1 MVVHFSAITPLT
13 IVIICIVALILFGPK
28 KLPEFGKAMGSTLRE
43 FKKATKGLADDFEDD
58 KKIESKKTIIEHKDN
73 EQTKYVRDGFSREYK
88 RINCP

>member
-1 MVVHFSAITPLT
+1 MVVHFSAITPIS

-58 KKIESKKTIIEHKDN
+58 KKNDSKQKIIEHKDN
-73 EQTKYVRDGFSREYK
+73 EQIK
-88 RINCP
+88 

>member
-1 MVVHFSAITPLT
+1 MIHRIEEVAGLVVHYSAINPVT

-58 KKIESKKTIIEHKDN
+58 KKHDSNKQIIEHKDIEN
-73 EQTKYVRDGFSREYK
+73 TDTK
-88 RINCP
+88 

>member
-1 MVVHFSAITPLT
+1 MVVHFSGITPFS

-73 EQTKYVRDGFSREYK
+73 EQTK
-88 RINCP
+88 

>member
-1 MVVHFSAITPLT
+1 MIHRIEEVAVLVVHYSAITPVT

-58 KKIESKKTIIEHKDN
+58 KDKKIDSQKQIIEHKENTD
-73 EQTKYVRDGFSREYK
+73 TK
-88 RINCP
+88 

>member
-1 MVVHFSAITPLT
+1 MEEVAVMVVHFSAITPIS

-58 KKIESKKTIIEHKDN
+58 KKNDSKQKIIEHKDN
-73 EQTKYVRDGFSREYK
+73 Y
-88 RINCP
+88 

>member
-1 MVVHFSAITPLT
+1 MVVHYSAFTPIT

-58 KKIESKKTIIEHKDN
+58 KKVEAKPTIIEHKEP
-73 EQTKYVRDGFSREYK
+73 EQTK
-88 RINCP
+88 

>member
-1 MVVHFSAITPLT
+1 MVVHFSGITPFS

-58 KKIESKKTIIEHKDN
+58 KDKKIESKQTIIEHKDN
-73 EQTKYVRDGFSREYK
+73 EQLNK
-88 RINCP
+88 

>member
-1 MVVHFSAITPLT
+1 MEEVAVMVVHFSAITPIS

-58 KKIESKKTIIEHKDN
+58 KKNDSKQKIIEHKDN
-73 EQTKYVRDGFSREYK
+73 EQIK
-88 RINCP
+88 

>member
-1 MVVHFSAITPLT
+1 MVVHFSGITPFS

-58 KKIESKKTIIEHKDN
+58 KKNDSKQKIIEHKDN
-73 EQTKYVRDGFSREYK
+73 EQIK
-88 RINCP
+88 

>member
-1 MVVHFSAITPLT
+1 MVVHYSSITPFT

-58 KKIESKKTIIEHKDN
+58 KKRDSNKQIIEHKDIEN
-73 EQTKYVRDGFSREYK
+73 TDTK
-88 RINCP
+88 

>member
-1 MVVHFSAITPLT
+1 MEEVAVMVVHFSAITPLT

-43 FKKATKGLADDFEDD
+43 FKKATKGLVDDFEDD

-73 EQTKYVRDGFSREYK
+73 EQTK
-88 RINCP
+88 

>member
-1 MVVHFSAITPLT
+1 MEEVAVMVVHFSAITPIS

-58 KKIESKKTIIEHKDN
+58 KKNDSKQKIIEHKDN
-73 EQTKYVRDGFSREYK
+73 EQTK
-88 RINCP
+88 

>member
-1 MVVHFSAITPLT
+1 MVVHFSAITPIS

-73 EQTKYVRDGFSREYK
+73 EQTK
-88 RINCP
+88 

>member
-1 MVVHFSAITPLT
+1 MEEVAVMVVHFSAITPIS

-73 EQTKYVRDGFSREYK
+73 EQTK
-88 RINCP
+88 

>member
-1 MVVHFSAITPLT
+1 MVVHFSGISPIS

-58 KKIESKKTIIEHKDN
+58 KKVETKKAIIEHKDN
-73 EQTKYVRDGFSREYK
+73 EQIK
-88 RINCP
+88 

>member
-28 KLPEFGKAMGSTLRE
+28 KLPEFGKAIGSTLRE

-73 EQTKYVRDGFSREYK
+73 EQTK
-88 RINCP
+88 

>member
-1 MVVHFSAITPLT
+1 MVVHFSAITPVT

-58 KKIESKKTIIEHKDN
+58 KDKKIESKQTIIEHKDN
-73 EQTKYVRDGFSREYK
+73 EQTK
-88 RINCP
+88 

>member
-1 MVVHFSAITPLT
+1 MVVHYSSITPFS

-58 KKIESKKTIIEHKDN
+58 KKIEAKKNIIEHKDN
-73 EQTKYVRDGFSREYK
+73 EQTK
-88 RINCP
+88 